1 MGVAMLLWMYFMRP
15 VLTSYLLRRGER
27 CFCSDPIFNDTS
39 IMWHFNLL
47 HTALAA
53 ATEYAKKGERDIK
66 IKFYSFNPAS
76 AAGVVCFRVT
86 PPRAALALA

>member
-1 MGVAMLLWMYFMRP
+1 
-15 VLTSYLLRRGER
+15 
-27 CFCSDPIFNDTS
+27 
-39 IMWHFNLL
+39 MWHFNLL

-53 ATEYAKKGERDIK
+53 TGYAKKSSERDIK